1 MNKAMK
7 VLTTLGLFAGVALI
21 VYIAGELALSN
32 SPLGALVPVGVLLLI
47 IIVYI
52 RLNDKKD

>member
-1 MNKAMK
+1 MNKPIK
-7 VLTTLGLFAGVALI
+7 LLTTLGLFAGIALI
-21 VYIAGELALSN
+21 VYIAGKLALSN

-47 IIVYI
+47 IILYI